1 MSLTSDDVRRIAHLA
16 RLAVTDQEVERTREQ
31 LNGFFSMI
39 EAMRS
44 VDTTGIEPMAHAVD
58 VVQRLRED
66 KVTEPNL
73 RESFQAIAPQVDNG
87 LYLVPKVIE

>member
-16 RLAVTDQEVERTREQ
+16 RLAVTDAEVERTQQQ

-39 EAMRS
+39 EAMRA
-44 VDTTGIEPMAHAVD
+44 VDTKGIEPMAHAVD

-66 KVTEPNL
+66 KVTEPNQ
-73 RESFQAIAPQVDNG
+73 RELFQSLAPEVENG